1 MKKTIICDIDGTIF
15 DYPPSGS
22 AHIFHKV
29 ILLPGVL
36 ERFAKWEA
44 TGHNIIL
51 ITGRRESLRKRTE
64 ASLIRHGI
72 AFDQLIMGCA
82 DTGRVLINDNS
93 HEGTV
98 KAHAVALVRDDG
110 MDNFNWEE
118 VGL

>member
-29 ILLPGVL
+29 
-36 ERFAKWEA
+36 
-44 TGHNIIL
+44 IL

-110 MDNFNWEE
+110 MNNFNWEE